1 MTAYEQYSR
10 QIITTYDLRYPDF
23 CRYVKDSEIN
33 DAQFRVWLR
42 QALENI
48 LYVFTIIEESP
59 EKQELEFLYNKL
71 LKTLLEI
78 IVRMN

>member
-1 MTAYEQYSR
+1 MTPYQQYSR
-10 QIITTYDLRYPDF
+10 QIINTYDHRYPDF
-23 CRYVKDSEIN
+23 CRYVKESEIN

-48 LYVFTIIEESP
+48 LHVFTLIEESADLL
-59 EKQELEFLYNKL
+59 ELKILYEAL
-71 LKTLLEI
+71 LKKLLEI